1 MGGVMGGESLQTA
14 IHETPVTV
22 WVGKGGIDAVA
33 EELDRQLKQR
43 QVVKVRML
51 RSARGD
57 ADTATQAMVLADST
71 DATVVDVRGHTAV
84 FTR

>member
-1 MGGVMGGESLQTA
+1 MQTA
-14 IHETPVTV
+14 IHEAPVTV
-22 WVGKGGIDAVA
+22 WVGKGGIAAVA
-33 EELDRQLKQR
+33 DELDRQLKQR
-43 QVVKVRML
+43 HVVKVRML

-57 ADTATQAMVLADST
+57 ADTATQAMVLADRI

>member
-1 MGGVMGGESLQTA
+1 MEGQSLQAA

-22 WVGKGGIDAVA
+22 WVGKGGIGPVV
-33 EELDRQLKQR
+33 EELDRQLKQQR
-43 QVVKVRML
+43 VVKVRML

-57 ADTATQAMVLADST
+57 ADTTTQAMKLADRI